1 MSNSQTTTIQT
12 TVGPAAAQVSFAGPN
27 VQVNVF
33 MPPNGGAGFFLVFP
47 ASRRTQAIDAARRL
61 AEGAPLAENIN
72 ITDQVSG
79 ARAPAATIPTSP
91 RRRVCPCSPRR
102 KVAAAMRWRRWM
114 RTPARHSRPCRS
126 SRPRA

>member
-79 ARAPAATIPTSP
+79 ALVAGTIGRPKFEVRFGVPS
-91 RRRVCPCSPRR
+91 
-102 KVAAAMRWRRWM
+102 VAHAG
-114 RTPARHSRPCRS
+114 P
-126 SRPRA
+126 